1 MMTIKRL
8 MMAGSKGFG
17 ALSKRQY
24 IDNGRSG
31 GKNEPLN
38 GI

>member
-8 MMAGSKGFG
+8 MMAGLKGFG